1 MKKITFLTFILALFI
16 LGGCNSTEVIKGT
29 VNETLTYEDM
39 TLTVN
44 KTEVYD
50 TLVETSEGY
59 NTEVTFGDSTKAV
72 LVNIEMNTG
81 EHTISNSNFEL
92 IAGEG
97 EEGTSYEALPTD
109 LQYHEKY
116 NVIDFNDTTSG
127 DIQGNLI
134 FPVNEEDITNESFT
148 LAANFDGVTFS
159 IPMTIKLEEPKVY
172 TLGETVTIDNAFE
185 ITFKDYRVVTDQL
198 TYNGSEVVLGSH
210 KLVVLDAEVTPLGD
224 EVIIKDENL
233 FFVDSNGELHIV
245 DTDEYDGFNE
255 LVNVSLQEKTEGQIK
270 VLLPEGINEQDL
282 TFFIET
288 SFSKTEFTLNK

>member
-1 MKKITFLTFILALFI
+1 
-16 LGGCNSTEVIKGT
+16 
-29 VNETLTYEDM
+29 
-39 TLTVN
+39 
-44 KTEVYD
+44 
-50 TLVETSEGY
+50 
-59 NTEVTFGDSTKAV
+59 
-72 LVNIEMNTG
+72 
-81 EHTISNSNFEL
+81 
-92 IAGEG
+92 
-97 EEGTSYEALPTD
+97 
-109 LQYHEKY
+109 
-116 NVIDFNDTTSG
+116 
-127 DIQGNLI
+127 
-134 FPVNEEDITNESFT
+134 
-148 LAANFDGVTFS
+148 
-159 IPMTIKLEEPKVY
+159 MTIKLEDPKVY

-245 DTDEYDGFNE
+245 DTDEYDGFHE

>member
-1 MKKITFLTFILALFI
+1 MALFI